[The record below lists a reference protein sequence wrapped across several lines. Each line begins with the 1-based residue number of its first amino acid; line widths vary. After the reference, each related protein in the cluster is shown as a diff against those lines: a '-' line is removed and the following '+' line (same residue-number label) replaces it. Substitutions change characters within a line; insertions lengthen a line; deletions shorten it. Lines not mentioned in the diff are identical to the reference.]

1 MEITIN
7 NPRVESQL
15 RELAKLAGEDLS
27 EALEKAV
34 AERLSR
40 ETERKRIERS
50 ISVAEVDRLVAE
62 LNALPILD
70 DRAIED
76 ILYDDSGLPR

>member
-15 RELAKLAGEDLS
+15 RELAKLAGEDSS